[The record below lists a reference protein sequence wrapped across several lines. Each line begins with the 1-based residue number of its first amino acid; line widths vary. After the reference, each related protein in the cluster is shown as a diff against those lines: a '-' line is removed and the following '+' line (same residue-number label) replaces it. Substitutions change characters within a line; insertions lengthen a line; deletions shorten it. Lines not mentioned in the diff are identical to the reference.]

1 MGALVR
7 LLLTFLVAFVALV
20 RPVHAQHDWVVGG
33 SVGTRGDLPPAPHG
47 YSETTLGDVR
57 WTYPEG
63 DEATRDALH
72 AVIEE
77 AWPRLERDLG
87 QDVDDTIVV
96 RLARNPEQMRRLA
109 PRGAPP
115 PTYASGV
122 AYPALG
128 VILLTKTA
136 PETWTPP
143 ELAQVL
149 VHELS
154 HVSLRRAV
162 GEGSSELP
170 RWFVEGVAIHH
181 AEERSLD
188 RFRVLWNAHVQESL
202 LSLDELDGRFPARV
216 HEVSLAYAQ
225 SADVVSFLR
234 REDPD
239 GIRFREL
246 VRHVREGRT
255 FDDALLDAYA
265 LTPTQL
271 DREWNAAITERMGTL
286 PMVIGG
292 ATFPAVGVVLLV
304 LAWRKRRRQA
314 KQKLGV
320 MAAEEKAHDDAIE
333 RLEALAEARQAE
345 QRRERAEEEDVLRIL
360 VSGDPPQGRE
370 ADVPTV
376 EHEGRQHTLH

>member
-1 MGALVR
+1 MGMGALVR
-7 LLLTFLVAFVALV
+7 VLLSLVVLLLLPLRA
-20 RPVHAQHDWVVGG
+20 HAQHDWVIGG
-33 SVGTRGDLPPAPHG
+33 AQRGELPPAPDG
-47 YSETTLGDVR
+47 YSEITLGNVR

-63 DEATRDALH
+63 DQELRDELH

-77 AWPRLERDLG
+77 AWPRLEHDLG
-87 QDVDDTIVV
+87 QDVDDAIVV
-96 RLARNPEQMRRLA
+96 RLARNPEQMRRLS
-109 PRGAPP
+109 PRGSPP

-143 ELAQVL
+143 AVSQVL

-154 HVSLRRAV
+154 HVALRRAA
-162 GEGSSELP
+162 GAGSSELP

-188 RFRVLWNAHVQESL
+188 RFQVLWNAHVQEAL

-239 GIRFREL
+239 GVRFRSL
-246 VRHVREGRT
+246 IRHLREGDS

-271 DREWNAAITERMGTL
+271 DREWNAAISERMGTL

-292 ATFPAVGVVLLV
+292 ATFPAVGVVFLL

-314 KQKLGV
+314 KQRLGA

-333 RLEALAEARQAE
+333 RLEALAEARRAE
-345 QRRERAEEEDVLRIL
+345 VLREKAEEEDVLRIL

-376 EHEGRQHTLH
+376 EHEGREHTLH

>member
-7 LLLTFLVAFVALV
+7 LLLLALLAIATFVSPPRV
-20 RPVHAQHDWVVGG
+20 RAQHDWIVGG
-33 SVGTRGDLPPAPHG
+33 GMRGELPPAPEG

-77 AWPRLERDLG
+77 AWPRLEHDLG
-87 QDVDDTIVV
+87 QDVDDAIVV

-188 RFRVLWNAHVQESL
+188 RFQVLWNAHVQEAL

-246 VRHVREGRT
+246 VRHLRDGRT

-292 ATFPAVGVVLLV
+292 ATFPAVGVVLL
-304 LAWRKRRRQA
+304 LFAWRKRRRQA
-314 KQKLGV
+314 KQRLGA
-320 MAAEEKAHDDAIE
+320 MAAEEKAHDDAID
-333 RLEALAEARQAE
+333 RLAALAEARRAE
-345 QRRERAEEEDVLRIL
+345 QRERAEEEDVLRIL